1 MIMTDQAPKSGKELT
16 GKHVLFIVVSFFAV
30 VIAVNVFM
38 ATMAV
43 RTFPGLETKNSYVAS
58 QSFDA
63 DRAAQEALGWDLKA
77 LIADEKLML
86 MITDLSGKP
95 ADVRINA
102 AILGRAT
109 HVKDDQTP
117 DFERGADGVLIADI
131 GALDYGKWEL
141 RLDAE
146 AADGTPYRKLLELY
160 VPKS

>member
-1 MIMTDQAPKSGKELT
+1 MTSEAPKSGKELT
-16 GKHVLFIVVSFFAV
+16 GKHVLMIVVSFFAV

-63 DRAAQEALGWDLKA
+63 DRAAQEALGWEVQV
-77 LIADEKLML
+77 LIADERLMV
-86 MITDLSGKP
+86 MILDPNGAPVDLTSVGG
-95 ADVRINA
+95 
-102 AILGRAT
+102 ILGRAT
-109 HVKDDQTP
+109 HVKDDQRP
-117 DFERGADGVLIADI
+117 QFKRKESGVLVADV

-141 RLDAE
+141 RLEAV

-160 VPKS
+160 VPKT